1 MGEAIASISRRG
13 PGAPVPG
20 RWFLHGLLKRPLFGR
35 FMKAWRWPS
44 GVPREGWVA
53 ARIRSDSQASL
64 AALVKHATAGPVRG
78 VVVCAHPMGLA
89 AKGFWLRH
97 GHADALLAEGFHVVV
112 FDFNGFGETA
122 STNFDYTADVLAVGR
137 WARSRF
143 PGLPVHALTASFGA
157 MNTISAMSLPGFP
170 YERVVA
176 EGCAG
181 SLPAFWKAYP
191 FAYAM
196 LELMRRVAPER
207 ERRLRPELQVS
218 RMPAHCSLLLIHSRA
233 DVWTPVEHGDR
244 IAAAAARAGARIE
257 RLILQ
262 QAEHTHGM
270 RDERD
275 AYWPAVRRFLISAEV
290 S

>member
-1 MGEAIASISRRG
+1 MGEALAFLPRGG
-13 PGAPVPG
+13 PGVAPPR
-20 RWFLHGLLKRPLFGR
+20 RWWLHAQLKKPLFGR
-35 FMKAWRWPS
+35 FMKPWRWPQD
-44 GVPREGWVA
+44 VAQDGWQRA
-53 ARIRSDSQASL
+53 SIPSASHASL
-64 AALVKHATAGPVRG
+64 AAVVKETPVDPVRG

-89 AKGFWLRH
+89 AKGFWLRN
-97 GHADALLAEGFHVVV
+97 GHADALLAEGFHVVA

-122 STNFDYTADVLAVGR
+122 STNFDYTADALAAGR
-137 WARSRF
+137 WARARF
-143 PGLPVHALTASFGA
+143 PGLPVHALAASFGA
-157 MNTISAMSLPGFP
+157 MNTISAMGLPGFP

-176 EGCAG
+176 EGCAN

-196 LELMRRVAPER
+196 LELMRRVAPGR
-207 ERRLRPELQVS
+207 ERALRPELQVC
-218 RMPAHCSLLLIHSRA
+218 RMPTECRLLLIHSRA
-233 DVWTPVEHGDR
+233 DMWTPVEHGDR
-244 IAAAAARAGARIE
+244 IAAAAPPGAKVE

-262 QAEHTHGM
+262 GAEHTHGM